1 MRSATMTPEQLAL
14 LDRLIAERG
23 VAAGEGRV
31 PGVPHSGDRMSV
43 RPGDRTDMPVSFAQ
57 QRIWFFDRLQPEA
70 TIYNVAGAARLRGR
84 LDADLLAR
92 CLTEL
97 VDRHEVLR
105 TTYRAVDGRP
115 VQTANPACPVT
126 VPLVD
131 LTDLP
136 ADRREEAAQARCAEE
151 VGKPFDLSADLMV
164 RPVLLRIA
172 ADDHLLLLSQH
183 HIATDGWSLNVL
195 MREIGQLYVAHHRGE
210 PVGLSEL
217 PVQYADF
224 ATWQRNWLEG
234 GVLERQ
240 LDYWR
245 SVLAENQLVDVA
257 TGLPRP
263 TSLGWDGGTLEYRF
277 NADLVRA
284 ATALAESERA
294 TLYMVL
300 VAAQSVVLSR
310 WSGQD
315 AAIIGCPVA
324 NRNRAEVES
333 LIGCFVNELPLHVD
347 LTGRPTF
354 RETLRRARE
363 TCLGAYD
370 NQDVPFEKIVEAVNP
385 ERDAISHAPLVR
397 HQLGLH
403 NEPRWLV
410 ELPDLTFEIAGL
422 STGTARFDLEV
433 DLSPDES
440 GGLTGTVYYSTDLF
454 TEEIVLRL
462 LDGLRTLLAAATA
475 DPDTE
480 VALLPLLGDRETTRL
495 RTECGV
501 AAHRPVATASGTWPA
516 LVADQAHRDPA
527 AVALRAGG
535 VEVDRA
541 GLERWAAGLTG
552 RLRAAGAEN
561 GQPVAI
567 CLPPSPAYVAAL
579 LAVARA
585 GALAVPLDPAEPVG
599 DLDEILLDCAAAL
612 VVVGP
617 GSPEGLDALVERVPV
632 GSPNDPVSGEAG
644 PDVDPAAAAL
654 VSYLL
659 RGGEARGIVVSH
671 AAVADRVMWA
681 RAAFPVR
688 NGATVAAVGADTVR
702 APWDVIAALAAG
714 ATVEL
719 RGATAPAVG
728 SAPELLRCGTEGL
741 AAALADLGPR
751 ARALSH
757 VIVDGEEPWPAL
769 AGALFAA
776 APAACLHHLA
786 GPAEAALDVVAR
798 TFGAR
803 HRPGTLALAVS
814 TVVGA
819 HVRVLDA
826 RGRAVPIGVAG
837 EVWLGA
843 AVPPEGVLGRPRE
856 SAALF
861 ADDPLGAVDR
871 LYRAGGLRARWLP
884 DGTLDLLAGEVRRN
898 RHLVEVSEIA
908 AGLRGL
914 PEVTRAVVTPLDA
927 GADDPELVAYV
938 ELAAAAQA
946 GTGRELFEQ
955 IYTGRS
961 AEGDPVLNPGGWS
974 SPQTG
979 EILPASAMRAW
990 SDATLRRIL
999 ALDPSDVLEIGC
1011 KTGGLLFRLVP
1022 RVSLYIGTDVSAR
1035 ALAHIREHQDWMA
1048 DKVDDVRLLERA
1060 ADDLADV
1067 PDASVNTVVLNSVTQ
1082 YFPTTDYLRSV
1093 LAEAVRVLR
1102 PGGHVYLAAVRD
1114 LGLLP
1119 ALHLGAALEG
1129 MPPAAAPGALRHA
1142 VEAGVAGEEELA
1154 LAPATFR
1161 ALAHELPGVEEVHTV
1176 ARVGRHRNELTGYR
1190 YDVVLRTADPATAA
1204 PPAPVEMDW
1213 TGDALMSAELGDLL
1227 RPGSIERLRVTGV
1240 PDGRHAGR
1248 RRALAVLAERPSAS
1262 PDDLRAALAPVPPG
1276 PGLPV
1281 DPTELAAVAAK
1292 HGYAAVPVHAACNDL
1307 DVTFVRGA
1315 APDAVPPG
1323 TGWSPSAA
1331 GATGADQDAND
1342 PLAAIRTRGLL
1353 PRLHSHLQ
1361 EHLPAYA
1368 VPRHVIAV
1376 GRFPTDRRGR
1386 IDLAALPVPDLD
1398 AAAAEARRGPQSDTE
1413 VAIAAIWSDA
1423 LGVDRMSVHD
1433 DFFSLG
1439 GHSLLGAEV
1448 IEHVRARYDVDVPLG
1463 RLFEAPTVAA
1473 VASYVDEQLA
1483 NPRQRVAP
1491 IRRLG
1496 RDDHRRRRAERVGS
1510 R

>member
-14 LDRLIAERG
+14 LDRLIADRG
-23 VAAGEGRV
+23 VAAGPTGAVAARGR
-31 PGVPHSGDRMSV
+31 DRMPV
-43 RPGDRTDMPVSFAQ
+43 RPGDRRDMPASFAQ

-70 TIYNVAGAARLRGR
+70 TIYNVAGAARLKGR

-97 VDRHEVLR
+97 VERHEVLR

-115 VQTANPACPVT
+115 VQTANPARPV
-126 VPLVD
+126 VMPLID

-136 ADRREEAAQARCAEE
+136 VDRREEAAQARCAEE
-151 VGKPFDLSADLMV
+151 VGKPFDLAADLMV
-164 RPVLLRIA
+164 RPVLLRMA
-172 ADDHLLLLSQH
+172 DDDHLLLLSQH

-195 MREIGQLYVAHHRGE
+195 MREIGQLYVAHHRGV
-210 PVGLSEL
+210 PAGLPEL

-234 GVLERQ
+234 DVLERQ
-240 LDYWR
+240 LDHWR
-245 SVLAENQLVDVA
+245 SALAQNQLVDVA

-277 NADLVRA
+277 DAELVQR
-284 ATALAESERA
+284 ATAVAESERA
-294 TLYMVL
+294 TLYMLL
-300 VAAQSVVLSR
+300 VAAQSIVLSR

-315 AAIIGCPVA
+315 AAIVGCPVA

-333 LIGCFVNELPLHVD
+333 LIGCFVNELPLRVD
-347 LTGRPTF
+347 LSGRPTF
-354 RETLRRARE
+354 REVLRRARE
-363 TCLGAYD
+363 ACLGAYE

-403 NEPRWLV
+403 NEPRWRV
-410 ELPDLTFEIAGL
+410 ELPELTFEIAGL

-433 DLSPDES
+433 DLSPDDT

-462 LDGLRTLLAAATA
+462 LDGLRTVLTAAVA
-475 DPDTE
+475 DPDTDA
-480 VALLPLLGDRETTRL
+480 ALLPLLGERETERL
-495 RTECGV
+495 RTECG
-501 AAHRPVATASGTWPA
+501 AAPQRPAASMERTWPVLLA
-516 LVADQAHRDPA
+516 EQARRDPGA
-527 AVALRAGG
+527 IALRSGDR
-535 VEVDRA
+535 EVDRA
-541 GLERWAAGLTG
+541 GLERWAGAIAD
-552 RLRAAGAEN
+552 RLRAAGATD

-579 LAVARA
+579 LAVART
-585 GALAVPLDPAEPVG
+585 GALAVSLDPVEPVA

-612 VVVGP
+612 VIVGP

-632 GSPNDPVSGEAG
+632 GAPAGGASGQAGIDPD
-644 PDVDPAAAAL
+644 PDAAAF
-654 VSYLL
+654 VSY
-659 RGGEARGIVVSH
+659 RVQGGEARGIVVSH
-671 AAVADRVMWA
+671 AGVADRMAWA
-681 RAAFPVR
+681 LDAFPLG
-688 NGATVAAVGADTVR
+688 NGATVLVSGSVC
-702 APWDVIAALAAG
+702 APWDLIGPLTAG

-719 RGATAPAVG
+719 STAVARRGRGPA
-728 SAPELLRCGTEGL
+728 LLRCGTEDL
-741 AAALADLGPR
+741 ATVLAGLGPQ

-757 VIVDGEEPWPAL
+757 VVVDGEEPWPAL
-769 AGALFAA
+769 VDAVFEA
-776 APAACLHHLA
+776 APAACLYHLA
-786 GPAEAALDVVAR
+786 GPADAALDMVAR
-798 TFGAR
+798 PFGAR

-814 TVVGA
+814 TVAGA

-826 RGRAVPIGVAG
+826 HGGAVPIGVAG
-837 EVWLGA
+837 DLWLGS
-843 AVPPEGVLGRPRE
+843 AVPPVGVLSRPRE
-856 SAALF
+856 SAGLF
-861 ADDPLGAVDR
+861 VIDPLGVCDR
-871 LYRAGGLRARWLP
+871 LYRADRRARWLP
-884 DGTLDLLAGEVRRN
+884 DGTLDLLAGEVRRH
-898 RHLVEVSEIA
+898 RHLVEVGEIA

-914 PEVTRAVVTPLDA
+914 PEVTRAVVTALDT
-927 GADDPELVAYV
+927 GAEDPELVAYV
-938 ELAAAAQA
+938 GLAATADP
-946 GTGRELFEQ
+946 GTGREQFEQ

-979 EILPASAMRAW
+979 EILPASEMRAW

-999 ALDPSDVLEIGC
+999 ALNPTDVLEIGC

-1022 RVSLYIGTDVSAR
+1022 RVSQYIGTDVSAR
-1035 ALAHIREHQDWMA
+1035 ALAHVREHQDWMA

-1067 PDASVNTVVLNSVTQ
+1067 PDASVDTVVLNSVTQ
-1082 YFPTTDYLRSV
+1082 YFPHVAYLRVV

-1114 LGLLP
+1114 LTLLP
-1119 ALHLGAALEG
+1119 ALHLGAALER
-1129 MPPAAAPGALRHA
+1129 AAPGAVQRA
-1142 VEAGVAGEEELA
+1142 VEEGVAGEGELA
-1154 LAPATFR
+1154 VDPATFV
-1161 ALAHELPGVEEVHTV
+1161 ALARELPGVVEVHTV
-1176 ARVGRHRNELTGYR
+1176 PRVGRHRNELTGYR
-1190 YDVVLRTADPATAA
+1190 YDVVLRTADPTWAV
-1204 PPAPVEMDW
+1204 PPAPADRDWVE
-1213 TGDALMSAELGDLL
+1213 DALTTSALGDLL
-1227 RPGSIERLRVTGV
+1227 RTGSVPRLRVTGV

-1248 RRALAVLAERPSAS
+1248 LRALAVLAERPTAS

-1281 DPTELAAVAAK
+1281 DPTELAAVAAE
-1292 HGYAAVPVHAACNDL
+1292 HGYAAVPVHAAGGGL
-1307 DVTFVRGA
+1307 DITFVRGA

-1323 TGWSPSAA
+1323 TGSGPACTEPSAA
-1331 GATGADQDAND
+1331 RPSND
-1342 PLAAIRTRGLL
+1342 PLAAIRSRAAL
-1353 PRLHSHLQ
+1353 PRLHAHLQ

-1368 VPRHVIAV
+1368 VPRHVVAV
-1376 GRFPTDRRGR
+1376 ERFPTDRRGR
-1386 IDLAALPVPDLD
+1386 IDLAALPMPDLD
-1398 AAAAEARRGPQSDTE
+1398 AAAAEARRGPRTGTE
-1413 VAIAAIWSDA
+1413 VTIAEIWSDA

-1448 IEHVRARYDVDVPLG
+1448 IENVRTRYEVDVPLG

-1473 VASYVDEQLA
+1473 VAAYVDEQLA
-1483 NPRQRVAP
+1483 MPRQRVAP

-1496 RDDHRRRRAERVGS
+1496 RDDHRRRRAERVAA